1 MIKFT
6 KTANHFDHMSDNC
19 TIEIST
25 EGLELC
31 DIDEA
36 FVKFLKAIG
45 YTAVSYTHLRAHET

>member
-6 KTANHFDHMSDNC
+6 KTENHFDHMADNC

-45 YTAVSYTHLRAHET
+45 YQVEDRD